1 MRRMEWW
8 NGFVG
13 WLGSDTGA
21 YVVSGIIMPAIAILV
36 AGVLAALIARGAVRS
51 LLAKHD
57 RELKIAAIASL
68 IDAAEQAAVW
78 NSLTPQEQILSD
90 RASGQADIQVRL
102 LPIKGADV
110 AANWASHALAEMKRN
125 SATFGY
131 QVEPAVIEFR
141 DRLVEWQQRPGRA
154 RRVFQSDLERWSTE
168 DTTTESSLLADQ
180 DRSVAEPH
188 HHRLARPTGSAQPA
202 PRSGAPAE
210 PAIRLD
216 ERFSTSTAALASAAV
231 SPAAPLPPTSDPRP
245 TVQQVA
251 AGRGSRVAATDPL
264 LSELD
269 AVDPG
274 VSGAAVPPPVN
285 AFPPRES
292 SKA

>member
-21 YVVSGIIMPAIAILV
+21 YVVSGLVMPAIAILV
-36 AGVLAALIARGAVRS
+36 AGVLAALIARGAVKS

-154 RRVFQSDLERWSTE
+154 RRVFQSDLERWSSE
-168 DTTTESSLLADQ
+168 DASLESSLLADQ
-180 DRSVAEPH
+180 DRWVAEQH
-188 HHRLARPTGSAQPA
+188 HDRYASQPGGSTQPTASAQPA
-202 PRSGAPAE
+202 GASRPTASAE
-210 PAIRLD
+210 PAIRAD
-216 ERFSTSTAALASAAV
+216 DRFSTSTASLASTTIA
-231 SPAAPLPPTSDPRP
+231 PAAPLPPTNDPRP
-245 TVQQVA
+245 TVQQVL
-251 AGRGSRVAATDPL
+251 AGRGSRVAPSESPL
-264 LSELD
+264 DERDGS
-269 AVDPG
+269 G
-274 VSGAAVPPPVN
+274 VS
-285 AFPPRES
+285 ES

>member
-1 MRRMEWW
+1 VRRMEWW

-21 YVVSGIIMPAIAILV
+21 YVVSGIVMPAIAILV

-110 AANWASHALAEMKRN
+110 AANWAAHALGEMKRN

-154 RRVFQSDLERWSTE
+154 RRVFQSDLERWSSE
-168 DTTTESSLLADQ
+168 DATLESSLLADQ
-180 DRSVAEPH
+180 ERWVAEQH
-188 HHRLARPTGSAQPA
+188 HERHESAARTPA
-202 PRSGAPAE
+202 PRAQAE
-210 PAIRLD
+210 PAIADDRGY
-216 ERFSTSTAALASAAV
+216 RPSSSTLSTAAIAAIT
-231 SPAAPLPPTSDPRP
+231 PAEPLRPTSDPRP

-251 AGRGSRVAATDPL
+251 AGRGSRVADSPL
-264 LSELD
+264 GEMEHTS
-269 AVDPG
+269 PG
-274 VSGAAVPPPVN
+274 MAGDDVPPPVN

-292 SKA
+292 TKA